1 MNNMLQAAL
10 WYQKNG
16 FSVIPAKKDKKPFI
30 KWQSYQET
38 PANEVQIREW
48 WAKWPNANVAIVTG
62 KKSNL
67 TVIDADSEAG
77 RDAVSEFL
85 PDSALIPTEKTP
97 KGWHYYFKHIPG
109 SGNGVRFLD
118 DCDVRSEGGYVI
130 APPSHNGSKK
140 GYTWLE
146 GLKIS
151 DIDLAPMPEMLAM
164 VLEQASF
171 NAVSNSSINSLN
183 TSSIRP
189 NRIATKATDS
199 NNSNIGSNS
208 PAEIIPC
215 SRRDDLFFHL
225 ANYLVRGGMP
235 NDNIRF
241 FLQLFLN
248 HCTEQSEQ
256 DPFTERDIEA
266 KIESA
271 LNRENQRGNATT
283 QAIKDYVSATN
294 GNFSATN
301 LYFEQQLQHPKE
313 KAKARAVLSRLAA
326 DGVIERVGSKD
337 GWYRKIDT
345 ALNVMDIF
353 KVNSDYLDIKYPLDL
368 HELFRT
374 MPKNII
380 VVAGTQ
386 NVGKTAF
393 LLNLASLNMNRG
405 INVRYI
411 TSEMG
416 EQELSN
422 RCKMFEPEIPFS
434 FWKGVQFCD
443 HNFGFSDKVD
453 PDGLNIID
461 YLEIAKD
468 FSEIADRM
476 KEIYQKL
483 EKGVAVIGIQKKYGA
498 EFGRGAEFS
507 LEKPRLYVT
516 LEANPPEGNIAKI
529 VKCKNWARD
538 DRNPNHLECV
548 FNVIKGAQIRQAISW
563 AKPSKHLKGK

>member
-1 MNNMLQAAL
+1 MDNMLQAAL

-30 KWQSYQET
+30 KWQAYQET
-38 PANEVQIREW
+38 PADEVQIREW
-48 WAKWPNANVAIVTG
+48 WAKFPNANIAIVTG

-67 TVIDADSEAG
+67 TVIDADSESG
-77 RDAVSEFL
+77 NEAVSEFL
-85 PDSALIPTEKTP
+85 PDSALIPTVKTP
-97 KGWHYYFKHIPG
+97 KGWHYYFKYVPG
-109 SGNGVRFLD
+109 SGNGVRFLT

-130 APPSHNGSKK
+130 APPSQNGSSKK
-140 GYTWLE
+140 YAWLE

-151 DIDLAPMPEMLAM
+151 DVDLGTMPEMLSQI
-164 VLEQASF
+164 LEQASF
-171 NAVSNSSINSLN
+171 NAVNSSSINSLYS
-183 TSSIRP
+183 SSIQP
-189 NRIATKATDS
+189 NRIATKATTS
-199 NNSNIGSNS
+199 NNSNMTPES
-208 PAEIIPC
+208 PLNIIPLH
-215 SRRDDLFFHL
+215 RRDDLFFHL
-225 ANYLVRGGMP
+225 ANHLVRGGMKP
-235 NDNIRF
+235 DNIRF
-241 FLQLFLN
+241 YLQLFLN
-248 HCTEQSEQ
+248 HCTEQSGQ
-256 DPFTERDIEA
+256 DTFTEKDVEA
-266 KIESA
+266 KIDSA
-271 LNRENQRGNATT
+271 LNRESQRGNATT

-313 KAKARAVLSRLAA
+313 KAKARAILSRLAA
-326 DGVIERVGSKD
+326 EGVIERVGSKD
-337 GWYRKIDT
+337 GCYRKIDT
-345 ALNVMDIF
+345 ELNIMDIF
-353 KVNSDYLDIKYPLDL
+353 NVDSARLDIKYPLDL

-405 INVRYI
+405 INIRYI

-416 EQELSN
+416 TQELST

-443 HNFGFSDKVD
+443 HSFGFSDKVD

-483 EKGVAVIGIQKKYGA
+483 RNGIAVIGIQKKYGA
-498 EFGRGAEFS
+498 DFGRGAEFS

-548 FNVIKGAQIRQAISW
+548 FNVIKGSQIRQLISW
-563 AKPSKHLKGK
+563 SKPAKNLKGK